1 MHCKTSE
8 ANTQNTNYSI
18 TMKLCLFPSENILF
32 DTPAQGFCVLDYVD
46 P

>member
-1 MHCKTSE
+1 MHCETSE

-18 TMKLCLFPSENILF
+18 TMKLCSFPRESILF
-32 DTPAQGFCVLDYVD
+32 DMPAQGFCVLDYVD